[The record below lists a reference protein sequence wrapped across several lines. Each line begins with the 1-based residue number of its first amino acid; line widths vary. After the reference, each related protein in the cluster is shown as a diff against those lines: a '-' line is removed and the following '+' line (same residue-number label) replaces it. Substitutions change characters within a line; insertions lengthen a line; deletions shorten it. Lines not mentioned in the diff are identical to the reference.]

1 MSDHK
6 TETGGISKG
15 LLIFAFIVFL
25 AIIWKFT
32 DLFTSILGTLLII
45 AVFAYDY
52 NKRNGFIH

>member
-15 LLIFAFIVFL
+15 ALIIAFLVFL

-32 DLFTSILGTLLII
+32 DLFTSIVGTLLMI
-45 AVFAYDY
+45 AVFAVDY
-52 NKRNGFIH
+52 NWRKGHIH

>member
-15 LLIFAFIVFL
+15 ALILAFIIFL

-32 DLFTSILGTLLII
+32 DLFTSIVGTILMIT
-45 AVFAYDY
+45 VFAVDY
-52 NKRNGFIH
+52 NWRKGQIH